1 MHYLEDSRCQV
12 IVSSA
17 AYKNRLLEA
26 LAACASAAPPAL
38 IILEEAGLCAEEL
51 RKGDGLPD
59 DAAAG
64 SGGGGA
70 DSTAAGGCLLLYTSG
85 TTSKPKGVLHTHA
98 SVSAQVASLTQAWHW
113 RPDDVA
119 LHCLPLHHIHGIVNI
134 LYCALASRACVVFA
148 GKFDAARV
156 VEALASGSITVFMA
170 VPTVYHKLLAAIKAT
185 SAAQQLD
192 LKACLKAHVRLMV
205 KTLTRN
211 PKPKTRN
218 SKASVLLM
226 VWTCSAYSCLCLS
239 IRHKHEY
246 SSAHVSLFVFTSICV
261 TRHSN
266 EYMHPMHTFTLKC
279 LHAGVC
285 TQVCGSAALP
295 VSVMKEWAAASG
307 HCLLERY
314 GMSEV
319 YPLTTPVPTAA
330 STADSRM
337 GCWCCIMYA
346 GGHGSDI

>member
-192 LKACLKAHVRLMV
+192 FKACLKAHVRLMV

-211 PKPKTRN
+211 PKP
-218 SKASVLLM
+218 
-226 VWTCSAYSCLCLS
+226 
-239 IRHKHEY
+239 E
-246 SSAHVSLFVFTSICV
+246 
-261 TRHSN
+261 
-266 EYMHPMHTFTLKC
+266 
-279 LHAGVC
+279 
-285 TQVCGSAALP
+285 TQKP
-295 VSVMKEWAAASG
+295 VSSSWCGPASIIHVCVCRSDTNMNIHLHMF
-307 HCLLERY
+307 HCLY
-314 GMSEV
+314 
-319 YPLTTPVPTAA
+319 
-330 STADSRM
+330 SRPFV
-337 GCWCCIMYA
+337 
-346 GGHGSDI
+346 